1 VSLASSL
8 VWDWRGRSLRPSSC
22 VDHPKHKPPKSQSRP
37 FKSLSRPSRKLFIDP
52 APTIQMT
59 VLKAR
64 SRMIS
69 VRLSE
74 EEYSAL
80 VNLCSMTG
88 ARSVSDLA
96 RDGLRLLVSGPGG
109 DSRSKL
115 NADGLQAQIQLL
127 NRRIDELY
135 ERIMLTRAQ
144 ELKSQLGD

>member
-1 VSLASSL
+1 
-8 VWDWRGRSLRPSSC
+8 
-22 VDHPKHKPPKSQSRP
+22 
-37 FKSLSRPSRKLFIDP
+37 
-52 APTIQMT
+52 MT

-96 RDGLRLLVSGPGG
+96 RDGLRLLVSGPGS
-109 DSRSKL
+109 DSKSKH
-115 NADGLQAQIQLL
+115 NAEGLQAQIQLL
-127 NRRIDELY
+127 NQRIDELY
-135 ERIMLTRAQ
+135 ERMMLAQAQ